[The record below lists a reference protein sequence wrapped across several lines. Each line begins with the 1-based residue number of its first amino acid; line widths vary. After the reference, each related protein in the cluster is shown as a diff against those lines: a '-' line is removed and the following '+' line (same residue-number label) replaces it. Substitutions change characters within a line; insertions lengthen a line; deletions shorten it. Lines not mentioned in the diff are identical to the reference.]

1 MIFYD
6 ILYII
11 NLIIESKSQYPI
23 KSIEYKIFNNI
34 NKRLLF
40 LSKSLNNMNVKRYNF
55 KSINILDIFFLNH
68 LHMNINDNIH
78 IYNILDI
85 IKKIISTTNIYTL
98 LVYIYSKCNKI
109 LKRYTYDKYIYIIKD
124 IYDNP
129 TKYRYK
135 IYDNEWNLFINNL
148 NNDKDISFLFKNFIC
163 ISYLYLIYKSDNLKI
178 QINEYIITHYETFNF
193 IKSLCIYNNFLYNN
207 KSWIINNIKILF
219 INIIN
224 DKDYINIINTYEYY
238 KSCYI
243 IYMKNV
249 QLKKYIDYNNII
261 SFHNS
266 ATNLEYEDSNYEI

>member
-11 NLIIESKSQYPI
+11 NLIIESKSQYHI
-23 KSIEYKIFNNI
+23 KSIEYRVFNNI

-40 LSKSLNNMNVKRYNF
+40 LSESLNNMDIKKYNL
-55 KSINILDIFFLNH
+55 KSINISNIYFLTH

-85 IKKIISTTNIYTL
+85 IKKIISNTNIYTL

-109 LKRYTYDKYIYIIKD
+109 IKRYTYNRYIYIIKD

-129 TKYRYK
+129 TKYKYK
-135 IYDNEWNLFINNL
+135 IYDNEWYLFINNL
-148 NNDKDISFLFKNFIC
+148 NNDKDISLLFKNFIC
-163 ISYLYLIYKSDNLKI
+163 ISYLYLIYKSENLKI
-178 QINEYIITHYETFNF
+178 QINEYIITKYDTFNF
-193 IKSLCIYNNFLYNN
+193 IKTLYVYNYFLYKN

-219 INIIN
+219 YNIIN
-224 DKDYINIINTYEYY
+224 NKDNIHIINTYEYF
-238 KSCYI
+238 KSYYI
-243 IYMKNV
+243 IFLKNL
-249 QLKKYIDYNNII
+249 QLKNYIEYNNII
-261 SFHNS
+261 SFHKL